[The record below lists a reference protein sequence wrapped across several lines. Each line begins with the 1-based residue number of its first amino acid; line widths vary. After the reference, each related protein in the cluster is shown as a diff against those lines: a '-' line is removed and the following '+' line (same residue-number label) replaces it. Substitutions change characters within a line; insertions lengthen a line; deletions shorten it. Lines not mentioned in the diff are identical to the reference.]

1 MVDGTCVAV
10 DETGVEEAAFDL
22 SYVNVGR
29 VMVIWLVA
37 GAKAISE
44 LIGS

>member
-1 MVDGTCVAV
+1 MVDGTCVVA

-22 SYVNVGR
+22 AWVNAGR